1 MSHLANM
8 HDARIQEIV
17 EDPEQI
23 RLLANRLAQ
32 FRLQNQELTDQV
44 HLLEGRLNES
54 QLQNEQQTNQI
65 HLLQE
70 RVA

>member
-32 FRLQNQELTDQV
+32 FRLQNQELT
-44 HLLEGRLNES
+44 
-54 QLQNEQQTNQI
+54 NQI
-65 HLLQE
+65 QE
-70 RVA
+70 KTD